1 MTKPNET
8 TGADSAS
15 ALTNGLCEPHAVR
28 WAQREIRSRHDIE
41 YSAWHWTLNA
51 SMTLCGRTIQLI
63 ADGPALL
70 PETRDDADRVTCKRC
85 RRLLAHN
92 AEITGG

>member
-15 ALTNGLCEPHAVR
+15 ALTNGLSVTTPHAVR
-28 WAQREIRSRHDIE
+28 WAQREIFGRFE
-41 YSAWHWTLNA
+41 MQYSKWHWTIDA
-51 SMTLCGRTIQLI
+51 SMTLCNRSIQLI

-70 PETRDDADRVTCKRC
+70 PETRDDANAVTCAKC
-85 RRLLAHN
+85 RKLLAHN
-92 AEITGG
+92 A